1 MGNTTRINRE
11 REKIMKK
18 NLRIE
23 KVLSSILIALLIFTT
38 KIYAATDYYET
49 TIKAT
54 PEQLKE
60 GERVE
65 ITLGLD
71 KMKIESGEGGIA
83 GYTAKFIFDSDVF
96 EYVSSKGTEKWEA
109 PFYQGGTITAHT
121 TDGEV
126 TKTNQSIGS
135 ITLQVKKGAKL
146 GKTNITLENFSGA
159 TMGATEVKA
168 SNQATEVTIISSNQG
183 NGGNG
188 ENQVNNITNTNT
200 TNTVEQGNTN
210 QVNNNHTNEAGQ
222 GINQN
227 NNHNVANT
235 KPGKLP
241 QTGDNLS
248 VVLTVIGIGTVVAI
262 SLYIR
267 TRMISPKK

>member
-1 MGNTTRINRE
+1 
-11 REKIMKK
+11 MKK
-18 NLRIE
+18 KLRIE

-65 ITLGLD
+65 IILGLD
-71 KMKIESGEGGIA
+71 KMKIESGEGGVA

-109 PFYQGGTITAHT
+109 PFYQGGTITSHT

-146 GKTNITLENFSGA
+146 GKTNISLENFSGA
-159 TMGATEVKA
+159 IMGTTEIKA
-168 SNQATEVTIISSNQG
+168 NNQAIEVTIISANQG
-183 NGGNG
+183 GGGSGSG
-188 ENQVNNITNTNT
+188 ENPVNNT
-200 TNTVEQGNTN
+200 TNTIEQGNTN
-210 QVNNNHTNEAGQ
+210 QVNNNHTNESGQ
-222 GINQN
+222 GTNQDN
-227 NNHNVANT
+227 NNKNNVANT

-248 VVLTVIGIGTVVAI
+248 IVLTVIGVGTVIAI

-267 TRMISPKK
+267 TRMINPKK